1 MAFQMESMTFRKQL
15 KKSNSSDECAKV
27 NSGRRVRSHS
37 ESRAL
42 CAALLGE
49 DANQTPALTS
59 LQSALKGNDFLL
71 LLIN

>member
-1 MAFQMESMTFRKQL
+1 M
-15 KKSNSSDECAKV
+15 
-27 NSGRRVRSHS
+27 
-37 ESRAL
+37 SRAL
-42 CAALLGE
+42 YAARLGE